1 MSKNREN
8 LDVQNNWEKSI
19 SHLFSWDVLKFI
31 DKTKFDVDKLID
43 IDLLQLKTEFWLI
56 LFFCEKFSYIFK
68 KFLIKAEKYKNMN
81 FSVETYMELKSEFL
95 NILYQNIDLS
105 IEYQNILSWKC
116 EIIFNEWLLRVKSN
130 DWDFNH
136 FDFIQIHKWIWLW
149 INTFYIVAEKIFRD
163 ISEWKVASPISINAE
178 ISDIMNDNF
187 IKIIYDLSLKYSV
200 QLKSEL
206 IIIEILENEEIPNTD
221 EFKDKIKKLKW
232 IWVKIA
238 LDDIETNVEKIRDSV
253 KSIIF
258 LWDNIDIVK
267 LDWKTIQWIYKIY
280 KENKIMFESMIDNII
295 LELKNL
301 YKKWIKVVAEW
312 VENLELY
319 NFVKNILW
327 IELFQW
333 FYSKNEENIKLIKN
347 SNK

>member
-1 MSKNREN
+1 
-8 LDVQNNWEKSI
+8 
-19 SHLFSWDVLKFI
+19 
-31 DKTKFDVDKLID
+31 
-43 IDLLQLKTEFWLI
+43 
-56 LFFCEKFSYIFK
+56 
-68 KFLIKAEKYKNMN
+68 
-81 FSVETYMELKSEFL
+81 
-95 NILYQNIDLS
+95 
-105 IEYQNILSWKC
+105 
-116 EIIFNEWLLRVKSN
+116 
-130 DWDFNH
+130 
-136 FDFIQIHKWIWLW
+136 
-149 INTFYIVAEKIFRD
+149 
-163 ISEWKVASPISINAE
+163 
-178 ISDIMNDNF
+178 MNDNF

-221 EFKDKIKKLKW
+221 EFRDKIKKLKW

>member
-1 MSKNREN
+1 MSKNSQNIIRKNIWEN
-8 LDVQNNWEKSI
+8 SI
-19 SHLFSWDVLKFI
+19 SYLFSWDVLKFI
-31 DKTKFDVDKLID
+31 DKTKIDVENLID
-43 IDLLQLKTEFWLI
+43 IQLLKNEFELI
-56 LFFCEKFSYIFK
+56 LNFCEKYNYIFEN
-68 KFLIKAEKYKNMN
+68 FLINATKYKQWD
-81 FSVETYMELKSEFL
+81 FSIEKFNELKSDFL
-95 NILYQNIDLS
+95 ETLYQKVDLS

-136 FDFIQIHKWIWLW
+136 FDFIEIHKWIWLW
-149 INTFYIVAEKIFRD
+149 INTFYIVAEKIFKD
-163 ISEWKVASPISINAE
+163 ISDWKVASPISINAE
-178 ISDIMNDNF
+178 VSDIMNDNF
-187 IKIIYDLSLKYSV
+187 FKIIYELSIKYSV
-200 QLKSEL
+200 KLKSEL

-221 EFKDKIKKLKW
+221 EFRNKLKKLKSIW
-232 IWVKIA
+232 IKIA
-238 LDDIETNVEKIRDSV
+238 LDDIETNVEKIQDSI

-258 LWDNIDIVK
+258 LWNNVDIIK

-280 KENKIMFESMIDNII
+280 KENKELFESIIDNII
-295 LELKNL
+295 LEIKNL

-312 VENLELY
+312 IENLELY

-333 FYSKNEENIKLIKN
+333 FYSKDQKNIKLIKN